1 MAEFIK
7 GDIVVI
13 PFPFSDLS
21 QVKKRPA
28 FVVNSLI
35 GDDVVLCQI
44 TSQTIRDKYSIAI
57 KITDFILGGLSVD
70 SNIRPNRIFTA
81 DKNIILYK
89 VGSIKESKTKEV
101 IQKIIDIIRPSYWT
115 NTVNLTLYLILLL

>member
-1 MAEFIK
+1 MEEFIK

-21 QVKKRPA
+21 EVKKRPA
-28 FVVNSLI
+28 FVVSKLK
-35 GDDVVLCQI
+35 GDDIILCQI
-44 TSQTIRDKYSIAI
+44 TSQTIKDKYSIPLR
-57 KITDFILGGLSVD
+57 KTDFARGNLLVN

-89 VGSIKESKTKEV
+89 VGHIKENKIKET
-101 IQKIIDIIRPSYWT
+101 IQKIIEII
-115 NTVNLTLYLILLL
+115 NN

>member
-13 PFPFSDLS
+13 PFPFSNLS

-28 FVVNSLI
+28 FVVSKLL
-35 GDDVVLCQI
+35 GDDIILCQI
-44 TSQTIRDKYSIAI
+44 TSQKVKDKYSITL
-57 KITDFILGGLSVD
+57 KKTDFIKGELSID

-89 VGSIKESKTKEV
+89 VGNIIEPKIKEV
-101 IQKIIDIIRPSYWT
+101 ITKIISIIEK
-115 NTVNLTLYLILLL
+115 